1 MIYYDEFNNA
11 KYFNLGLTDKEKQ
24 EIMYMDY
31 LETIEKEKQEFIAME
46 GVEEY
51 EYFTQDVA

>member
-11 KYFNLGLTDKEKQ
+11 QYFAFGLTEMEKQ
-24 EIMYMDY
+24 NILYQDY
-31 LETIEKEKQEFIAME
+31 LEEIEKEKQKFIAME